1 VSTKGGRRDPAPS
14 FAKSG
19 PELIRQLTERFD
31 TTTSAITLSDGELDI
46 LHPKNADDLIN
57 EEDFVRDERMPYWAD
72 IWPSSLILAEL
83 LVASNGKGVRLLEL
97 GCGVGVVSA
106 ACAKAGFSVLAT
118 DYYDEALA
126 FARANAWQNAGVL
139 IETRLVDWRDFPRDI
154 GSFDM
159 VVASDVLYE
168 KPNAALMADA
178 LATTISH
185 KGFGLVADPG
195 RIAAGTFLEQCAHR
209 ALVVER
215 SAQLPFE
222 AGAIKQTIDVYRI
235 TRPGAGS

>member
-1 VSTKGGRRDPAPS
+1 VKDGRKGRAAS
-14 FAKSG
+14 FARKG
-19 PELIRQLTERFD
+19 PELVRQLTERFD

-106 ACAKAGFSVLAT
+106 ACAKAGFTVLAT
-118 DYYDEALA
+118 DYYDEALG
-126 FARANAWQNAGVL
+126 FARANAWQNAGVE

-178 LATTISH
+178 LAATISH
-185 KGFGLVADPG
+185 KGFGLIADPG
-195 RIAAGTFLEQCAHR
+195 RIAAGSFLEECAKR
-209 ALVVER
+209 ALAVNR
-215 SAQLPFE
+215 DAQLPFE
-222 AGAIKQTIDVYRI
+222 SGTIKQTIDIYRI
-235 TRPGAGS
+235 TRPRAG